1 MKNKITVF
9 AVLIS
14 LFVLIISCDSSP
26 SLQKYYVDNQGNNE
40 FIMID
45 LPTSILELKDQD
57 VSEEM
62 QLTLNSIKK
71 LNFLALELKDDNKEM
86 YETEKRKISAILKN
100 PKYKEL
106 MHLNNNKNTVN
117 VKYLGEDDA
126 IDEVVFFGSDNEKGF
141 ALVRVLGDNMNP
153 AQILKLTQEIKID
166 GDNSQ
171 LKDLM
176 SLMSK
181 K

>member
-1 MKNKITVF
+1 MKNKTTVLT
-9 AVLIS
+9 VLIS
-14 LFVLIISCDSSP
+14 LFVLIISCDNSP

>member
-1 MKNKITVF
+1 MR
-9 AVLIS
+9 
-14 LFVLIISCDSSP
+14 DSSP

-45 LPTSILELKDQD
+45 LPTSIIQLKNNDVSDELK
-57 VSEEM
+57 E
-62 QLTLNSIKK
+62 TLNSIKK
-71 LNFLALELKDDNKEM
+71 LNFLGLQLNDDNKEL
-86 YETEKRKISAILKN
+86 YLSEIKKVKEILKN

-106 MHLNNNKNTVN
+106 MRLGSDKNTIN
-117 VKYLGEDDA
+117 VKYLGDDDA

-141 ALVRVLGDNMNP
+141 ALVRVLGENMNP
-153 AQILKLTQEIKID
+153 AQILKLTQEMKVD
-166 GDNSQ
+166 GENSQ